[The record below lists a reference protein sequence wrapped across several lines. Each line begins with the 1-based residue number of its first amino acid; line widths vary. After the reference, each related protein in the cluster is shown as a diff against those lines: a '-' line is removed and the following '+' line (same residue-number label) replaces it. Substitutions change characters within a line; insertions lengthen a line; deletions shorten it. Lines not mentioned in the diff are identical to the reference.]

1 MIREPPRSSR
11 IVTLFPY
18 TTLLRA
24 ALAGTASRAAIFCR
38 RAAIFCRF
46 LPVEEKVADLL
57 EFSGKIFDPTAF
69 LIVFAGALLIALLQ
83 VGREDFAR
91 LPSAFRPL
99 LRARPR
105 HDRDAARHAMRQVE
119 RVAPLKG
126 LACADRVE
134 TTGRFLRQADDE
146 VANAAN
152 VAYFDMLAEQA
163 IAARAG
169 RQGAAIHR
177 WPGLRDDAPS
187 QAMVARNNRLT

>member
-24 ALAGTASRAAIFCR
+24 ALAGTASRASIVCGGS
-38 RAAIFCRF
+38 AIFCRF

-119 RVAPLKG
+119 RVAQLKG
-126 LACADRVE
+126 LACAARVA
-134 TTGRFLRQADDE
+134 TTGSFLRQAIDE
-146 VANAAN
+146 LANARN
-152 VAYFDMLAEQA
+152 VAHFEL
-163 IAARAG
+163 
-169 RQGAAIHR
+169 
-177 WPGLRDDAPS
+177 LS
-187 QAMVARNNRLT
+187 